1 MLYSKTLLKPSA
13 LVNSEDIKR
22 TVNKDIFV
30 VSDVSNAQNFYKSEI
45 RDPKQCIA

>member
-1 MLYSKTLLKPSA
+1 MLYSKTLLKPNA

-30 VSDVSNAQNFYKSEI
+30 LSDVSNAKNFFKSEI
-45 RDPKQCIA
+45 LDSV